1 MLYDRRCIT
10 MWTRAVPCGSRE
22 RTKPRGPRPTDVSA
36 PRRTMEALLGDD
48 LPSEDS
54 EDTAFDP
61 DGEDAPDG
69 AELLKE
75 MEMVFGEEDDGEED
89 DGEFPG
95 LYGSDDGDDD
105 GDGSDDGSD
114 DDDDDAG
121 DSNYMPG
128 DEKYLPFHWSAALGA
143 LLHGSLDG
151 GDPRSRTGLL
161 AGVAPMLLHR
171 STSPH
176 PERPAR
182 MVAIYDELIRRG
194 LAARAKLVPVRPA
207 AAADL
212 ALVHTAELAAAST
225 ATYETD
231 GEAKAALG
239 IDSDTCAPAQLFP
252 RQLGAQFSDA
262 PLSLH
267 IRRYFSADASGRAA
281 RLSEGSVVELVTR
294 VASGELDNALAVV
307 RPPGHHCEARQ
318 AMGFC
323 LLNNVPVAAAVAR
336 HRLGVERV
344 LIVDWDVHHGNGVQV
359 LRRPATTPTTTT
371 TSPLTVDSP
380 PPFPPPSSAHV
391 RGRSHRALRLAPP
404 LRRRLLPRLLG
415 RALRDRVRRRQ
426 GVQLQHRVARA
437 RRRRRVGIAAVWR
450 RGVRGGV

>member
-1 MLYDRRCIT
+1 
-10 MWTRAVPCGSRE
+10 
-22 RTKPRGPRPTDVSA
+22 
-36 PRRTMEALLGDD
+36 MEALLGDD

-95 LYGSDDGDDD
+95 LYGSDEGDDD
-105 GDGSDDGSD
+105 GDDGSDDGSDGSD
-114 DDDDDAG
+114 DDDDDAGG

-239 IDSDTCAPAQLFP
+239 IDSDTCADAQLFP
-252 RQLGAQFSDA
+252 RN
-262 PLSLH
+262 
-267 IRRYFSADASGRAA
+267 SARNSPT
-281 RLSEGSVVELVTR
+281 RLSPSTFAGTSRPTPPAAPRCSRRVRSSSSSRASPPASSTTR
-294 VASGELDNALAVV
+294 WPSCA
-307 RPPGHHCEARQ
+307 
-318 AMGFC
+318 
-323 LLNNVPVAAAVAR
+323 
-336 HRLGVERV
+336 
-344 LIVDWDVHHGNGVQV
+344 
-359 LRRPATTPTTTT
+359 RPATTARRGRRWGSVCSTTC
-371 TSPLTVDSP
+371 PSP
-380 PPFPPPSSAHV
+380 PPS
-391 RGRSHRALRLAPP
+391 RGRGSASS
-404 LRRRLLPRLLG
+404 G
-415 RALRDRVRRRQ
+415 C
-426 GVQLQHRVARA
+426 
-437 RRRRRVGIAAVWR
+437 
-450 RGVRGGV
+450 

>member
-1 MLYDRRCIT
+1 
-10 MWTRAVPCGSRE
+10 
-22 RTKPRGPRPTDVSA
+22 
-36 PRRTMEALLGDD
+36 MEALLGDD

-95 LYGSDDGDDD
+95 LYGSDEGDDD
-105 GDGSDDGSD
+105 GGDGDSGSGDGSD
-114 DDDDDAG
+114 DDDDDDDV

-207 AAADL
+207 AAAAL
-212 ALVHTAELAAAST
+212 ALVHTAELVAAST

-239 IDSDTCAPAQLFP
+239 IDSDTCAHAQLFP
-252 RQLGAQFSDA
+252 RNSARNSPTRLCPSTV
-262 PLSLH
+262 
-267 IRRYFSADASGRAA
+267 RRYFSADASGRAA
-281 RLSEGSVVELVTR
+281 LLSAGSVVELVTR

-336 HRLGVERV
+336 QRLGVERL

-359 LRRPATTPTTTT
+359 LRRPATANTTTT
-371 TSPLTVDSP
+371 TTTGSPLTVDSASLPSTTFSTCSRTIP
-380 PPFPPPSSAHV
+380 PCSTSRSTATAAASTPASPARPPRPGTAPARGTIATSGGARPPAPTRPSLRSMATPSILRPSSGSSC
-391 RGRSHRALRLAPP
+391 RWRAS
-404 LRRRLLPRLLG
+404 LG
-415 RALRDRVRRRQ
+415 RAS
-426 GVQLQHRVARA
+426 
-437 RRRRRVGIAAVWR
+437 
-450 RGVRGGV
+450 

>member
-1 MLYDRRCIT
+1 
-10 MWTRAVPCGSRE
+10 
-22 RTKPRGPRPTDVSA
+22 
-36 PRRTMEALLGDD
+36 MEALLGDD

-95 LYGSDDGDDD
+95 LYGSDEGDD
-105 GDGSDDGSD
+105 GDGGDGGSDGSD
-114 DDDDDAG
+114 DDDDDADG

-239 IDSDTCAPAQLFP
+239 IDSDTCADAQLLTRNSARKSPTRLSPSTFAGTSPPTPPAAP
-252 RQLGAQFSDA
+252 RGS
-262 PLSLH
+262 
-267 IRRYFSADASGRAA
+267 RRAA
-281 RLSEGSVVELVTR
+281 SSSSSRASPPASSTTR
-294 VASGELDNALAVV
+294 WPSCA
-307 RPPGHHCEARQ
+307 
-318 AMGFC
+318 
-323 LLNNVPVAAAVAR
+323 
-336 HRLGVERV
+336 
-344 LIVDWDVHHGNGVQV
+344 
-359 LRRPATTPTTTT
+359 RPATTARRGRRWGSVCSTTC
-371 TSPLTVDSP
+371 PSP
-380 PPFPPPSSAHV
+380 PPSRGTASASS
-391 RGRSHRALRLAPP
+391 GC
-404 LRRRLLPRLLG
+404 
-415 RALRDRVRRRQ
+415 
-426 GVQLQHRVARA
+426 
-437 RRRRRVGIAAVWR
+437 
-450 RGVRGGV
+450 

>member
-1 MLYDRRCIT
+1 MPAT
-10 MWTRAVPCGSRE
+10 ATVPG
-22 RTKPRGPRPTDVSA
+22 
-36 PRRTMEALLGDD
+36 
-48 LPSEDS
+48 
-54 EDTAFDP
+54 
-61 DGEDAPDG
+61 
-69 AELLKE
+69 
-75 MEMVFGEEDDGEED
+75 
-89 DGEFPG
+89 
-95 LYGSDDGDDD
+95 
-105 GDGSDDGSD
+105 
-114 DDDDDAG
+114 
-121 DSNYMPG
+121 
-128 DEKYLPFHWSAALGA
+128 EKYLPFHWSAALGA

-212 ALVHTAELAAAST
+212 ALVHTAELVAAST
-225 ATYETD
+225 AAYETD

-239 IDSDTCAPAQLFP
+239 IDSDTCAAAQLLP
-252 RQLGAQFSDA
+252 RKSARNSPTRLCPSTV
-262 PLSLH
+262 
-267 IRRYFSADASGRAA
+267 RRYFSADASGRAA
-281 RLSEGSVVELVTR
+281 LLSAGSVVELVTR

-336 HRLGVERV
+336 QRLGVERV

-359 LRRPATTPTTTT
+359 LRQAAPATTTT

-380 PPFPPPSSAHV
+380 PRPPPPPSAHV
-391 RGRSHRALRLAPP
+391 RGRSLRALRLAPP
-404 LRRRLLPRLLG
+404 LRRRLLPRLLR
-415 RALRDRVRRRQ
+415 RALEV
-426 GVQLQHRVARA
+426 GYGAGKGLQHRVAPLPA
-437 RRRRRVGIAAVWR
+437 TRRVSAVWR
-450 RGVRGGV
+450 RGARGRLWAAHHAAGAGWAGPRDREAGFDAAAGDPLGGMRVSPAGYAT